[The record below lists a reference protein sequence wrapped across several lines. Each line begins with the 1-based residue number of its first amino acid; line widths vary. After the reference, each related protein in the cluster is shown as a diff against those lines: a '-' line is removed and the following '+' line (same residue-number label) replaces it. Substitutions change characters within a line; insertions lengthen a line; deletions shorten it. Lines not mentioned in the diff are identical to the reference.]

1 MPNFFRSCGELNRVS
16 GGVIQNLFVLLPQYS
31 NHDMEKSIG
40 NLYTIDGRVPVGK
53 ALPLSSMNNWIVGFV
68 TLLAVILNLVLP
80 KHMEG
85 KKL

>member
-1 MPNFFRSCGELNRVS
+1 
-16 GGVIQNLFVLLPQYS
+16 
-31 NHDMEKSIG
+31 MEKSIG